1 MLERKI
7 NIQINQELCDGC
19 GLCVGVCPS
28 ETISVKNKKAQ
39 ITGEESLTCGH
50 CIAVCP
56 KKAISLKN
64 TEFCKIDFTTFSY
77 ENKWIKHGKFEI
89 SELVRLMLSR
99 RSCRNFKDKNIDKD
113 ILEDLIKIGTTA
125 PSGSNCQD
133 WIFTIVSTKKRCCR
147 TWCKDRRFF

>member
-28 ETISVKNKKAQ
+28 EAISVKNKKAQ

-64 TEFCKIDFTTFSY
+64 TEFCKIDFITFSY
-77 ENKWIKHGKFEI
+77 EN
-89 SELVRLMLSR
+89 
-99 RSCRNFKDKNIDKD
+99 
-113 ILEDLIKIGTTA
+113 LI
-125 PSGSNCQD
+125 
-133 WIFTIVSTKKRCCR
+133 
-147 TWCKDRRFF
+147 